1 MPPLWKPEEADAT
14 VYEKVQQHSEG
25 MISFTYRPPSEQDL
39 EALKDTE
46 TYRSIMQEQERSKV
60 EPSE

>member
-1 MPPLWKPEEADAT
+1 
-14 VYEKVQQHSEG
+14 